1 MSLAQRRARP
11 FTAIAGGLR
20 IKVRLTPK
28 SGHDRIE
35 GIEEAAD
42 GSVLKVRVRAALSA
56 GAANA
61 ALSQVLATWLGV
73 PKSSIAVVAGARQ
86 RLKTLVITGES
97 LHLANLVSARLADP
111 SNITRQAR

>member
-1 MSLAQRRARP
+1 
-11 FTAIAGGLR
+11 
-20 IKVRLTPK
+20 
-28 SGHDRIE
+28 
-35 GIEEAAD
+35 
-42 GSVLKVRVRAALSA
+42 
-56 GAANA
+56 
-61 ALSQVLATWLGV
+61 LGV